1 MKTNRYEVLY
11 RANIWCVVDTLD
23 PLAIDWSLVSAH
35 SLKIGAKVF
44 CAWLNYTQDAAW
56 QIIAHTHSLS
66 PQEAARYCVK
76 QIVSA
81 KRYDLLDVTGR
92 EGAYWC
98 ARRMLHKA
106 GEE

>member
-11 RANIWCVVDTLD
+11 RANIWCVVDTL
-23 PLAIDWSLVSAH
+23 ASGAVAWSLVSTH
-35 SLKIGAKVF
+35 SLKFVAKVV
-44 CAWLNYTQDAAW
+44 CVWLNHTQDSAW
-56 QIIAHTHSLS
+56 QIIARTHSLS
-66 PQEAARYCVK
+66 PQGAARYCVK

-98 ARRMLHKA
+98 VRRMLHKA